1 MFDMLSGICQGMSWQ
16 HLHQPQ
22 GWKGVIPLSLS
33 QTVSPFRVQYVP
45 ASVQL
50 CIRDFCRSEGG
61 GEDVLP
67 IFQPLSAE

>member
-1 MFDMLSGICQGMSWQ
+1 MAAGGLQDRDA
-16 HLHQPQ
+16 H
-22 GWKGVIPLSLS
+22 